1 MPSHIYIRV
10 GRYHDASLA
19 NERAIASDQAYTTQ
33 CHAQGIYP
41 LAYMPHNHHFLWA
54 SATLEGRS
62 ARALEA
68 ARVMAGNIDQATMR
82 EPGLGTLQHYWIT
95 PLYALTRFGKWDEIL
110 ATPRPDDDLV
120 YPIGVWHY
128 ARGTAYLRT
137 GKLAEA
143 RSALDELT
151 RITDDPALEA
161 VTIWDMNFTADL
173 LRIAEDILAG
183 ELAAAEGDYGTA
195 VARLESAV
203 KGENDLN
210 YDEPPPWHFPVRQ
223 ALGAVLLEAGRSA
236 DAERVYRE
244 DLERFPENGW
254 SLFGLHKSLTAQGK
268 EGEAE
273 TVRQRF
279 GQAWQYADVTL
290 KTSRI

>member
-1 MPSHIYIRV
+1 
-10 GRYHDASLA
+10 
-19 NERAIASDQAYTTQ
+19 
-33 CHAQGIYP
+33 
-41 LAYMPHNHHFLWA
+41 
-54 SATLEGRS
+54 
-62 ARALEA
+62 
-68 ARVMAGNIDQATMR
+68 
-82 EPGLGTLQHYWIT
+82 
-95 PLYALTRFGKWDEIL
+95 
-110 ATPRPDDDLV
+110 
-120 YPIGVWHY
+120 
-128 ARGTAYLRT
+128 
-137 GKLAEA
+137 
-143 RSALDELT
+143 
-151 RITDDPALEA
+151 
-161 VTIWDMNFTADL
+161 MNFTADL

-183 ELAAAEGDYGTA
+183 ELAAAEGDFDTA

-203 KGENDLN
+203 EGEYNLN

-223 ALGAVLLEAGRSA
+223 ALGAVLLEAGRFA